1 MTFIAIGPFAWG
13 KSEVSTVE
21 ALRNVRRHVPR
32 SLLNKGKHPIRVYE
46 VENFLSVDGLGRIEY
61 KGKKPKLVAESSVI
75 KREDG

>member
-13 KSEVSTVE
+13 KSEVSTAE

-32 SLLNKGKHPIRVYE
+32 SLLKKGKHPIHVYE
-46 VENFLSVDGLGRIEY
+46 VETFLSVDGLGRIEY